1 MIKIK
6 VIVADKQPAFREG
19 LCRMLAENQDM
30 QVIGQVGDG
39 EFLLALIEES
49 KPDVVIV
56 DIALPKINGID
67 VIKRIRIISPDTAA
81 LATSSINSQTFTLA
95 ALRAGSAGFLT
106 KDTPI
111 NDFVN
116 AVRLAHAGS
125 GIIERSSAESIIQ
138 SFQAK
143 KEGKTVSGLEL
154 QAREIEV
161 LKKAAKGL
169 RNKEIAKDLGISER
183 TVQAHLSN
191 IFSKLGVDSRT
202 EAVLKA
208 LKNGWLDIS
217 DLN

>member
-95 ALRAGSAGFLT
+95 ASGRKIRRRYQRSLSKHST
-106 KDTPI
+106 K
-111 NDFVN
+111 VK
-116 AVRLAHAGS
+116 R
-125 GIIERSSAESIIQ
+125 
-138 SFQAK
+138 
-143 KEGKTVSGLEL
+143 
-154 QAREIEV
+154 
-161 LKKAAKGL
+161 
-169 RNKEIAKDLGISER
+169 
-183 TVQAHLSN
+183 
-191 IFSKLGVDSRT
+191 
-202 EAVLKA
+202 
-208 LKNGWLDIS
+208 
-217 DLN
+217 